1 MSSVRLR
8 PLVPEDAPTLAV
20 LCDNRRIWDNLRDF
34 IPSPYSLEDA
44 EAFIALC
51 QADCPQLNFAIEAE
65 GQLVG
70 VVGLVP
76 GVDIHR
82 CSAELGY
89 WIGEPYWGRGYASE
103 AARLMTAYGF
113 EQLGLVRIF
122 AGVFDYNKAS
132 QRVLEKAGYR
142 LCCVLERAVIKNGR
156 ILDEWHYAQL
166 APEPS
171 VQGERSQH

>member
-1 MSSVRLR
+1 
-8 PLVPEDAPTLAV
+8 
-20 LCDNRRIWDNLRDF
+20 
-34 IPSPYSLEDA
+34 
-44 EAFIALC
+44 
-51 QADCPQLNFAIEAE
+51 
-65 GQLVG
+65 
-70 VVGLVP
+70 
-76 GVDIHR
+76 
-82 CSAELGY
+82 
-89 WIGEPYWGRGYASE
+89 
-103 AARLMTAYGF
+103 MTAYGF

-171 VQGERSQH
+171 KEGERSQH